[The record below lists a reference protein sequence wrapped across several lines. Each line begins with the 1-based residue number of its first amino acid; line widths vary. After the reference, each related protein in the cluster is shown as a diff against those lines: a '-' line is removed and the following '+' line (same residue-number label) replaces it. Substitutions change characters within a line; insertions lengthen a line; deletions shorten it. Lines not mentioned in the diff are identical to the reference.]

1 MAVKA
6 PVKRAAKAQRVPRA
20 TAPLHH
26 AGTAPKA
33 HRALRA
39 RAMAAV
45 KAVVTT
51 VAAKNNVAI
60 PVLTNA
66 ATAKAVPQHAVLV
79 RRAVARGVDHKA
91 GTAAVME
98 AGTAAVKTV
107 INMMATSC
115 LATST
120 P

>member
-1 MAVKA
+1 
-6 PVKRAAKAQRVPRA
+6 
-20 TAPLHH
+20 
-26 AGTAPKA
+26 
-33 HRALRA
+33 
-39 RAMAAV
+39 MAAV

-66 ATAKAVPQHAVLV
+66 AMAKAVPHHAVLV
-79 RRAVARGVDHKA
+79 RRAVARAVARGVDHKA

>member
-1 MAVKA
+1 
-6 PVKRAAKAQRVPRA
+6 
-20 TAPLHH
+20 
-26 AGTAPKA
+26 
-33 HRALRA
+33 
-39 RAMAAV
+39 MAAV

-51 VAAKNNVAI
+51 VAAKNNVAT

-66 ATAKAVPQHAVLV
+66 ATAKAVPHHAVLV

-91 GTAAVME
+91 GTAAVMEAVME